1 MQAIPAAMAVMP
13 KTSGNVAQPAGAENS
28 LASGEGVDFSSLLKA
43 QIKGVAVVDEAV
55 VDEAVVDAEIK
66 AGLDAVSTEFAPADV
81 GVQQVTDF
89 LPGSELAP
97 NGGLI
102 PFAGF
107 FLPVPAVVGKPLA
120 SPGKALEGVNGDPDV
135 LAQFSTEPPGV
146 KAAALGSGRMAE
158 FAVDGEILPHSRVEG
173 GGEVLRQTLLPV
185 EPPRM
190 PDVPASNLSAI
201 MTANQPP
208 IAETKS
214 SQFPPLTLQAPVGS
228 SGWGDALG
236 QKVVWMAGQQ
246 TQVAELRLNPPNLG
260 PMEVR
265 LSVSNDQIS
274 AMFVSHQPAV
284 REAIEAA
291 MPRLR
296 EMFADSG
303 LTLGNTTVSSDS
315 LPQQQ
320 MPGREGRSGS
330 SRQPDFPV
338 IGNMHSPQN
347 TGGVISLRQDGS
359 GMVDL
364 FA

>member
-1 MQAIPAAMAVMP
+1 MAVMP
-13 KTSGNVAQPAGAENS
+13 KIPGNAAQPAGAENS
-28 LASGEGVDFSSLLKA
+28 SASGEGVDFSSLLKA

-55 VDEAVVDAEIK
+55 VDTEIK
-66 AGLDAVSTEFAPADV
+66 ARLDAVSTEFAPVDV
-81 GVQQVTDF
+81 GGQQVTDF

-102 PFAGF
+102 PFAGV
-107 FLPVPAVVGKPLA
+107 FLPVPADVGKQLA

-135 LAQFSTEPPGV
+135 LAQFSTEPPEV
-146 KAAALGSGRMAE
+146 KAAALDSGRLAE
-158 FAVDGEILPHSRVEG
+158 FAVDGEILPHGRVEG
-173 GGEVLRQTLLPV
+173 GGEVLRQALLPV
-185 EPPRM
+185 DTPRM
-190 PDVPASNLSAI
+190 PDVTASNLSAM
-201 MTANQPP
+201 MTANQLAM
-208 IAETKS
+208 AETKP
-214 SQFPPLTLQAPVGS
+214 SQFSPLTLQAPVGS
-228 SGWGDALG
+228 PGWGDALG

-246 TQVAELRLNPPNLG
+246 TQVAELHLNPPNLG

-265 LSVSNDQIS
+265 LTVSNDQIS

-284 REAIEAA
+284 RDAIEAA

-303 LTLGNTTVSSDS
+303 LTLGNTTVGSDS

-320 MPGREGRSGS
+320 MPGREGRSDA
-330 SRQPDFPV
+330 SRQPDFAV
-338 IGNMHSPQN
+338 TGNMHSPQN
-347 TGGVISLRQDGS
+347 IGGVISLRQDGS

>member
-1 MQAIPAAMAVMP
+1 MQAIPAMAVMP
-13 KTSGNVAQPAGAENS
+13 KTPGNAAQPAGAEDGS
-28 LASGEGVDFSSLLKA
+28 ASGEGVDFSSMLKA
-43 QIKGVAVVDEAV
+43 QIKGGQVL
-55 VDEAVVDAEIK
+55 DAEIK
-66 AGLDAVSTEFAPADV
+66 ARLDAASTELAPVDV
-81 GVQQVTDF
+81 GTQQETGF
-89 LPGSELAP
+89 LPGSELAL

-102 PFAGF
+102 PLAGV
-107 FLPVPAVVGKPLA
+107 FLPVPVGAGNLLA
-120 SPGKALEGVNGDPDV
+120 SPVLDAASSGKALEGVNGDPEV
-135 LAQFSTEPPGV
+135 LAQFSTEPPEV
-146 KAAALGSGRMAE
+146 KAASLDSGRLAE

-173 GGEVLRQTLLPV
+173 GGEVLRQALLPV
-185 EPPRM
+185 ETPRM
-190 PDVPASNLSAI
+190 PDVPASNLSAM
-201 MTANQPP
+201 MTANQP
-208 IAETKS
+208 AMVETKPA
-214 SQFPPLTLQAPVGS
+214 QFSPLTLQAPVGS
-228 SGWGDALG
+228 SSWGDALG

-246 TQVAELRLNPPNLG
+246 TQVAELHLNPPNLG

-320 MPGREGRSGS
+320 MPGREGRSDS
-330 SRQPDFPV
+330 SRQPDFSV